1 MFKGV
6 TKPPRAAWRGI
17 RYDLRRLYY
26 TTIHRFAKQ
35 PFTWSETLA
44 HVLIVLLWISP
55 ILLNQY
61 ITWQHKRQFGVG
73 FVAMYLFL
81 NFLRSW
87 RDFRPMIWLKA
98 RDDHA
103 ERNIGFA
110 RLLRLLATGSAYDA
124 KRHDFQTECLYLI
137 ANYVRS
143 WRRDI
148 GAKKIF
154 ANLLVIDHDRPDVIE
169 VVARDREG
177 VFDARP
183 MNTPRQITALRIG
196 ECVATGRRCVV
207 GDLTL
212 ESPGSDEPYRSI
224 LGIPLKRWSD
234 GTVIGVLS
242 IDSSEPFHFDTDA
255 QTLETNLQ
263 PYIVAL
269 EATLEGNR
277 A

>member
-1 MFKGV
+1 MS
-6 TKPPRAAWRGI
+6 KPRRGW
-17 RYDLRRLYY
+17 RYDFRRLYY
-26 TTIHRFAKQ
+26 TTVHRFTKQ
-35 PFTWSETLA
+35 HFSWDETVT
-44 HVLIVLLWISP
+44 HVVLISMWVSP
-55 ILLNQY
+55 LLLNQY
-61 ITWQHKRQFGVG
+61 INWRHKGQLSFGFFG
-73 FVAMYLFL
+73 LYLVM
-81 NFLRSW
+81 NFIRAW
-87 RDFRPMIWLKA
+87 RDFRPLIWLKA
-98 RDDHA
+98 REDHA

-110 RLLRLLATGSAYDA
+110 SLIRMLANGAAQKS

-154 ANLLVIDHDRPDVIE
+154 ANLLIIDRRRPHEIK

-177 VFDARP
+177 VFDARLL
-183 MNTPRQITALRIG
+183 NTPRDLDSLRIA
-196 ECVATGRRCVV
+196 ECVATGARCVV
-207 GDLTL
+207 GDLSL
-212 ESPGSDEPYRSI
+212 ESPGAVEPYRSI
-224 LGIPLKRWSD
+224 LGIPLKRWND
-234 GTVIGVLS
+234 GAVIGVLS

>member
-1 MFKGV
+1 M
-6 TKPPRAAWRGI
+6 
-17 RYDLRRLYY
+17 
-26 TTIHRFAKQ
+26 
-35 PFTWSETLA
+35 
-44 HVLIVLLWISP
+44 IVLLWIFP

-61 ITWQHKRQFGVG
+61 ITWQHKRQLGVG

-81 NFLRSW
+81 NFVRSW

-98 RDDHA
+98 REDHA

-110 RLLRLLATGSAYDA
+110 GLIRQLASGAASGA
-124 KRHDFQTECLYLI
+124 KRHDFQTDCLYLI

-154 ANLLVIDHDRPDVIE
+154 ANLLVISPKQPDALK

-177 VFDARP
+177 VFDSRP
-183 MNTPRQITALRIG
+183 MNTARKIDALQIGA
-196 ECVATGRRCVV
+196 CVTTGRRCVI

-212 ESPGSDEPYRSI
+212 ESPASNEPYRSI

-234 GTVIGVLS
+234 GVVIGVLS

-277 A
+277 S